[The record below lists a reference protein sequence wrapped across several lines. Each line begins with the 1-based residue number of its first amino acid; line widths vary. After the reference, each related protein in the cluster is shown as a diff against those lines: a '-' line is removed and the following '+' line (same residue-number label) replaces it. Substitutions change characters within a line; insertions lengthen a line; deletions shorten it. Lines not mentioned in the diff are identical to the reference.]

1 MILVETKL
9 IVRFRNDDDLKVLG
23 DKLGLELTNKV
34 KEVRIPSNEIKYKR
48 EIKKPKEAIKY
59 YWEDFWFN
67 MPKFDIN
74 FKKDEYARID
84 FYIDDMDLEYVKDL
98 FEQNITDKTTSIWYP
113 KLVHGLHRNI
123 RVLGGRNPKYPI
135 YVVSKGRYTVR
146 RASTSFRLSE
156 MNVPHYLVVEP
167 QEYELYKDNFENEYT
182 TILKMDMQYKEG
194 YDCFSNLGNKDS
206 TGPGAVRNFCWEH
219 SIKNGYDYHW
229 VMDDNLDGFDRFYD
243 GKRIMVMTGEAFRTC
258 EEYVE
263 RFENIAISGLNYSK
277 FCKDGDR
284 VPPFVLN
291 TRIYSCLLIR
301 NDIPYRWRGRYNEDT
316 DLSLRVLKDGWCTIQ
331 FNLFLC
337 AKLTTQRISGGNT
350 DEFYSKEGTK
360 PKSQMLVDMHPD
372 VTKLVWKFNR
382 WHHQVDYSGFTQ
394 ELKLKKGIKK
404 DFRVNENG
412 MYLVRVPREEL
423 NHDIDNRAY
432 LESHYNSEAYYV
444 TKPTKVLKPTTKLKR
459 KTLPKKLPKK
469 KLPKRG

>member
-1 MILVETKL
+1 MESKI
-9 IVRFRNDDDLKVLG
+9 IVRFRNDDDLKALG
-23 DKLGLELTNKV
+23 DKLGMELTSKV
-34 KEVRIPSNEIKYKR
+34 KEVKLPSKQIKYRR
-48 EIKKPKEAIKY
+48 EISKPKERLKY
-59 YWEDFWFN
+59 YSEKVWYE
-67 MPKFDIN
+67 MPKFNID
-74 FKKDEYARID
+74 FEKEEYAKID
-84 FYIDDMDLEYVKDL
+84 FLIDNMDLKEAQEL
-98 FEQNITDKTTSIWYP
+98 FEQNITNKTTSIWYP
-113 KLVHGLHRNI
+113 KLIHGLHRNI
-123 RVLGGRNPKYPI
+123 RVLGGENPKYPI
-135 YVVSKGRYTVR
+135 YVVSKGRYEVR

-167 QEYELYKDNFENEYT
+167 QEYDLYKANFENDYT
-182 TILKMDMQYKEG
+182 TILVMDMQYKED
-194 YDCFSNLGNKDS
+194 YDCFSDLGNKDS

-219 SIKNGYDYHW
+219 SIENGFEYHW

-243 GKRIMVMTGEAFRTC
+243 GKRIMTMTGQAFRTC

-263 RFENIAISGLNYSK
+263 KFENVAISGLNYSK

-372 VTKLVWKFNR
+372 ITKLVWKFSR
-382 WHHQVDYSGFTQ
+382 WHHQVDYTGFTQ
-394 ELKLKKGIKK
+394 ELKLKDGVSKSLEV
-404 DFRVNENG
+404 DEHG

-423 NHDIDNRAY
+423 THEIDNRAY
-432 LESHYNSEAYYV
+432 LEAHYNKDEYYV
-444 TKPTKVLKPTTKLKR
+444 DKPVNNRKKLVPKR
-459 KTLPKKLPKK
+459 KPLPKKLPKK
-469 KLPKRG
+469 KLPKLGK